1 MQILQHSPHFIH
13 TVVCFNQGVLFYC
26 TFVYGHPTFQQRRSL
41 WGSLAGL
48 QLSTNIPWCSIG
60 DYNEMLL
67 QSDKCGI
74 RPFDDYKAGFF
85 RSFLNN
91 TELMELELKG
101 CRFTWASNPRNSVV
115 VREKLDRALGN
126 WSWRYC
132 FSHALVTALPI
143 VSLDHAPLIFLP
155 LPKSRS
161 GRSFK
166 FEAFWDAHPECHNV
180 IQEGWGQAE
189 NDDDPWGN
197 VQGKFDAC
205 KRALQVWQ
213 KKNL

>member
-1 MQILQHSPHFIH
+1 MGEQSPEQCGGEGEAGPSFRKLELE
-13 TVVCFNQGVLFYC
+13 VLF
-26 TFVYGHPTFQQRRSL
+26 
-41 WGSLAGL
+41 LA
-48 QLSTNIPWCSIG
+48 C
-60 DYNEMLL
+60 
-67 QSDKCGI
+67 
-74 RPFDDYKAGFF
+74 
-85 RSFLNN
+85 
-91 TELMELELKG
+91 
-101 CRFTWASNPRNSVV
+101 
-115 VREKLDRALGN
+115 
-126 WSWRYC
+126 
-132 FSHALVTALPI
+132 LVTALPI

-213 KKNL
+213 KKTFRRADLEILNLKEKLKEMQNQDDRLTKGEEIKRIQEDIKRL